1 MENPNETMIWKG
13 NIMKHVKLIKRICE
27 SFLFLLMGNLIRIA
41 FSAQLNY
48 IDNIFLIICVVI
60 FVVYVLIIRNIEE
73 INKYET

>member
-1 MENPNETMIWKG
+1 
-13 NIMKHVKLIKRICE
+13 MKHIKLIKKICE
-27 SFLFLLMGNLIRIA
+27 AFLFFLMGNLIRIA

-73 INKYET
+73 N

>member
-1 MENPNETMIWKG
+1 MIWKE

-27 SFLFLLMGNLIRIA
+27 AFLFLLMGNLIRIA

-73 INKYET
+73 N

>member
-1 MENPNETMIWKG
+1 
-13 NIMKHVKLIKRICE
+13 MKHIKLIKRICE
-27 SFLFLLMGNLIRIA
+27 AFLFLLMGNLIRIA

-60 FVVYVLIIRNIEE
+60 FVVYVLMIRNIEE

>member
-1 MENPNETMIWKG
+1 
-13 NIMKHVKLIKRICE
+13 MKHIKLIKRICE
-27 SFLFLLMGNLIRIA
+27 AFLFLLMGNLIRIA

>member
-1 MENPNETMIWKG
+1 MIWKG